1 MGKCEEIIHLEI
13 NCKAIKILAIIAK
26 NFTNSDDLFFNVE
39 TRENGNEKSKIEKA
53 NLPRFRT
60 GSESTFLK
68 ISLTTISNELSYYFS
83 FLNINYIFFKP
94 LNLYKNLVN
103 NFKRI

>member
-13 NCKAIKILAIIAK
+13 NCKAIKILAVIAK
-26 NFTNSDDLFFNVE
+26 IFTNSDDLFFNVE

-53 NLPRFRT
+53 NIPRFRT
-60 GSESTFLK
+60 GSESIFLK
-68 ISLTTISNELSYYFS
+68 ISFTTISNKLNQYFN

-94 LNLYKNLVN
+94 SNLYKNLVN
-103 NFKRI
+103 KIKRI

>member
-13 NCKAIKILAIIAK
+13 NCKVIKILAVIAK

-60 GSESTFLK
+60 GSASTFLK
-68 ISLTTISNELSYYFS
+68 ISLTTISNELSYYFR
-83 FLNINYIFFKP
+83 FFKYK
-94 LNLYKNLVN
+94 LY
-103 NFKRI
+103 FF